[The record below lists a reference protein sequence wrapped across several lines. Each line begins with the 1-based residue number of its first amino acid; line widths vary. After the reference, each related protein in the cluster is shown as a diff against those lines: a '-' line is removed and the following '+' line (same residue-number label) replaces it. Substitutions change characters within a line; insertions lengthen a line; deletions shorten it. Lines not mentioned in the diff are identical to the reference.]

1 MNRSRPRSPLRAA
14 ALLMLALSAGCAP
27 APPGTAAT
35 APDSIPAAAPWAG
48 VATALTGLIQ
58 HELADKHLPS
68 LTIAL
73 VHGPGVVW
81 ARGFG
86 FADPADSTPA
96 TAATVHR
103 VGSVSKLFTDIGIM
117 QRVERGELD
126 LDAPVTRWLP
136 DFAPADTFGVPI
148 TLRMMMAHRSGL
160 QREPPEGNYFDADGS
175 SLEAMVASLNGRP
188 LVYQPGTRTK
198 YSNAAI
204 ATVGYVLQRTA
215 GRPFAEA
222 LQADVLEPM
231 GMHDSAFE
239 PSSALDARLAK
250 AEMWTLDG
258 RTFDAPTFQL
268 GMAPAGSMYS
278 TVLDLGRFLSVLFAR
293 GRTAHG
299 TQLLRPE
306 TLERMW
312 TPQFAADTATTG
324 YGIGF
329 AIDRLD
335 GHRRIGHGG
344 AIYGFAT
351 ELAAL
356 PDDSLGVVV
365 ISTLDVTNA
374 VVEHIADE
382 ALRLMVAVRQDA
394 PLPDI
399 RLPVPVTPER
409 AATLAGHYLDR
420 QSGRTLDLVDRYD
433 TLYLEDL
440 GRYTLHAFADTLV
453 VDDRLEYGRR
463 LLPLPN
469 GRLVSGPD
477 TLSPA
482 PAAPAPGPANASA
495 SAPTPD
501 LLGEYGWDHNT
512 LYILEKD
519 GALHALIEW
528 FFEYPLTR
536 ESNDVFRFP
545 DSGLYAGEKL
555 VFQRNAGG
563 RVTGVEAASVLF
575 PRRDVGTDEGVTFR
589 ITPVRPVE
597 ALRAEAL
604 AASPPAETGDFLP
617 ADLVELQSL
626 DSTIHY
632 DIRYATTNNFM
643 GAVFYPEPHAFLQR
657 PAAEALLRAHRKLR
671 QRGLGLLIHDAY
683 RPWFVTK
690 MFWDATPQDM
700 KQFVADPASGS
711 RHNRGAAVDLTLYD
725 LRTGQPVPMVSGYDE
740 FSDRAY
746 PEYRGGSTTQRR
758 NREILRTAMEAEGFR
773 VYDWEWWHFDFGDWH
788 RYAIG
793 NTPFD
798 RLH

>member
-1 MNRSRPRSPLRAA
+1 MTRPRFQPHAA
-14 ALLMLALSAGCAP
+14 ALLLAIVAGCARSGP
-27 APPGTAAT
+27 ARNPAS
-35 APDSIPAAAPWAG
+35 PDSVPAAVAWTG
-48 VATALTGLIQ
+48 VATALTGLVE
-58 HELADKHLPS
+58 HELADKRLPS

-73 VHGPGVVW
+73 VDGQAVVW
-81 ARGFG
+81 AHGFG

-96 TAATVHR
+96 SAATVHR

-117 QRVERGELD
+117 RRVERGELD
-126 LDAPVTRWLP
+126 LDVPVTRWIP
-136 DFAPADTFGVPI
+136 DFAPTDTFGVPI

-160 QREPPEGNYFDADGS
+160 LREPPVGSYFDADGS

-188 LVYQPGTRTK
+188 LIYGPGTRTK

-204 ATVGYVLQRTA
+204 ATVGYVLQRAT
-215 GRPFAEA
+215 GRPFAET
-222 LQADVLEPM
+222 LRADVLEPM
-231 GMHDSAFE
+231 GMRESAFE
-239 PSSALDARLAK
+239 PVPALADRLAK

-258 RTFDAPTFQL
+258 RTFEAPTFQL

-293 GRTAHG
+293 GRTPDGA
-299 TQLLRPE
+299 QVLRPE
-306 TLERMW
+306 TLEQMW
-312 TPQFAADTATTG
+312 TPQFADSGAATG

-329 AIDRLD
+329 AIGRMD

-374 VVEHIADE
+374 VVERIADE
-382 ALRLMVAVRQDA
+382 ALRLMLAGKRGA
-394 PLPDI
+394 PLPAI
-399 RLPVPVTPER
+399 RLPAPVDPAR
-409 AATLAGHYLDR
+409 AASLAGHYASR
-420 QSGRTLDLVDRYD
+420 RTGRSLDLVDRYD

-440 GRYTLHAFADTLV
+440 GRYTLRAFGDTLI
-453 VDDRLEYGRR
+453 VDDRLQYGRR
-463 LLPLPN
+463 LVPLPD
-469 GRLVSGPD
+469 GRIVTGRD
-477 TLSPA
+477 TLVPA
-482 PAAPAPGPANASA
+482 PAPAPANASA
-495 SAPTPD
+495 PAAR
-501 LLGEYGWDHNT
+501 LIGEYGWDHNT

-519 GALHALIEW
+519 GTLHALIEW

-536 ESNDVFRFP
+536 ESDDVWRFP
-545 DSGLYAGEKL
+545 DSGLYAGERL
-555 VFQRNAGG
+555 VFRRDESGA
-563 RVTGVEAASVLF
+563 VTGVEAASVLF
-575 PRRDVGTDEGVTFR
+575 PRREVGTEEGVTFR

-597 ALRAEAL
+597 ELRREAL
-604 AASPPAETGDFLP
+604 AATPPAESGDFLP
-617 ADLVELQSL
+617 ADLVELASL
-626 DSTIHY
+626 DSTIRY

-657 PAAEALLRAHRKLR
+657 PAAEALVRAHRKLR
-671 QRGLGLLIHDAY
+671 ERGLGLLIHDAY
-683 RPWFVTK
+683 RPWLVTK
-690 MFWDATPQDM
+690 MFWDATPADM

-725 LRTGQPVPMVSGYDE
+725 LRTGRPLPMVSGYDE

-746 PEYRGGSTTQRR
+746 PEYRGGTTVRRR
-758 NREILRTAMEAEGFR
+758 NREILRAAMEGEGFR
-773 VYDWEWWHFDFGDWH
+773 VYDWEWWHFDYGDWH

-798 RLH
+798 QLR

>member
-1 MNRSRPRSPLRAA
+1 MIRSRLRAHGATLLA
-14 ALLMLALSAGCAP
+14 ALAAGCARSEP
-27 APPGTAAT
+27 TDRTIP
-35 APDSIPAAAPWAG
+35 PDSVPAAAPWTG
-48 VATALTGLIQ
+48 VATALAGMIE
-58 HELADKHLPS
+58 HELADKQLPS
-68 LTIAL
+68 LTVAL
-73 VHGPGVVW
+73 VDGPDVVW

-86 FADPADSTPA
+86 VADPADSTPA

-126 LDAPVTRWLP
+126 LDAPVTRWIP

-160 QREPPEGNYFDADGS
+160 LREPPEGNYFDADGS
-175 SLEAMVASLNGRP
+175 ALEDMVASLNGRP
-188 LVYQPGTRTK
+188 LVYRPGTRTK

-204 ATVGYVLQRTA
+204 ATVGYVLQRVA
-215 GRPFAEA
+215 GRPFAET
-222 LQADVLEPM
+222 LRTDVLEPL
-231 GMHDSAFE
+231 GLHESAFE
-239 PSSALDARLAK
+239 PVPAPAGRLAK

-268 GMAPAGSMYS
+268 GMAPAGSMFS

-293 GRTAHG
+293 GRTADG
-299 TQLLRPE
+299 GQLLQPE

-312 TPQFAADTATTG
+312 TPQFAAAAASSG

-329 AIDRLD
+329 AVGRLD

-374 VVEHIADE
+374 VVEHVADE
-382 ALRLMVAVRQDA
+382 ALRLMLAARQGA

-399 RLPVPVTPER
+399 RLPAPVTPDR
-409 AATLAGHYLDR
+409 AARLAGHYASR
-420 QSGRTLDLVDRYD
+420 NGRSLDLIDRYD

-440 GRYTLHAFADTLV
+440 GRYTLRAFGDTLV
-453 VDDRLEYGRR
+453 VDDRLQYGRH
-463 LLPLPN
+463 LLPLPD

-482 PAAPAPGPANASA
+482 PPAPGLANVSA
-495 SAPTPD
+495 PD

-536 ESNDVFRFP
+536 ESNDVYRFP
-545 DSGLYAGEKL
+545 DAGLYAGEKL
-555 VFQRNAGG
+555 VFLRDPGG

-597 ALRAEAL
+597 QLRAEAL
-604 AASPPAETGDFLP
+604 AASPPAESADVLT
-617 ADLVELQSL
+617 ADLVELATL

-632 DIRYATTNNFM
+632 DIRYASTNNFM

-657 PAAEALLRAHRKLR
+657 PAAEALLRAHRNLR
-671 QRGLGLLIHDAY
+671 QQGLGLLIHDAY

-690 MFWDATPQDM
+690 MFWDATPDDM
-700 KQFVADPASGS
+700 KQFVANPASGS

-725 LRTGQPVPMVSGYDE
+725 LRTGRPLPMVSGYDE

-746 PEYRGGSTTQRR
+746 PEYRGGTTLQRR
-758 NREILRTAMEAEGFR
+758 NREILRSAMEAEGFR
-773 VYDWEWWHFDFGDWH
+773 VYQWEWWHFDFGDWH

-798 RLH
+798 RLR